1 MILRQVAVLAHPV
14 RVLRPVVMRTRM
26 CRFFPPVCMIAV
38 LAHAFGVENA
48 VDVCTLGDLA
58 AGASLLLGLLRLT
71 NLFTAST
78 FGLRF
83 FHSVFSDQRSG
94 NHLILGL
101 HHRLVKTVSGPAF
114 QRRVG
119 GGGVRGRL
127 GGHDDLGDGAHFDRD
142 LGCLSDH
149 GNVGRA
155 ARGTWRKEAGS
166 LRLEH
171 QCFLHGEDVH
181 TSIIIL
187 FTWQTYV
194 VGKEVLTFLQVHA
207 AKLLLLVNLLFF
219 LWSELILG
227 RLSDCTPERCLCL
240 AQSICFDEKIGT

>member
-1 MILRQVAVLAHPV
+1 MILGEVAVFAHPV
-14 RVLRPVVMRTRM
+14 RVLRPLEVRTRI
-26 CRFFPPVCMIAV
+26 RQFLPPVRMVAV
-38 LAHAFGVENA
+38 LAHTFGVENA
-48 VDVCTLGDLA
+48 VDMRTLGDFA
-58 AGASLLLGLLRLT
+58 ARAPLLLRLT
-71 NLFTAST
+71 RHTFLFAFS
-78 FGLRF
+78 LRLF
-83 FHSVFSDQRSG
+83 D
-94 NHLILGL
+94 LDLL
-101 HHRLVKTVSGPAF
+101 TVSEAAF

-227 RLSDCTPERCLCL
+227 RLGDCTPERCLCL
-240 AQSICFDEKIGT
+240 AQSICFDETRLKDIFVIRIVRKIYD